1 MNARLIFLHRSARRG
16 MVLFELIIAL
26 TVFTLVAFALV
37 IALNSAFTVAT
48 ERNQIDAATRGLENQ
63 IALLHAAQL
72 VPQDKDLDDDGSGS
86 GILYHLTILS
96 EQAFDQKKQPLLG
109 LYRVTITAKWTSN
122 GQPYE
127 RQVSELVYQP

>member
-1 MNARLIFLHRSARRG
+1 
-16 MVLFELIIAL
+16 MVLFALIIAL

-37 IALNSAFTVAT
+37 IALNTAFNVAT

-72 VPQDKDLDDDGSGS
+72 VPADKDLDDDGSG
-86 GILYHLTILS
+86 ILYHRTILP
-96 EQAFDQKKQPLLG
+96 EQVFDQKKQPLLS
-109 LYRVTITAKWTSN
+109 LYRVTITAKWISN